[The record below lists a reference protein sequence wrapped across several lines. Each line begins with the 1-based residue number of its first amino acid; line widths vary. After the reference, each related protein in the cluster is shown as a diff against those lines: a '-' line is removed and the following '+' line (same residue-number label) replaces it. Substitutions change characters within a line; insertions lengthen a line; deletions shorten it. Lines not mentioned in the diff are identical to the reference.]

1 MKNIKCRK
9 LAAWNHEH
17 STAASNVAKYIANP
31 LNAFLLIKRTTVD
44 YELVVKR
51 VENELDAFS
60 DNIRE
65 LKPSEH
71 DLGGAVEGLLR
82 LQPFYKQRSSD
93 FARGIIG
100 GGKTR
105 AKLSAHDL
113 YVIGVEA
120 NKLSDQEFFAKEYF
134 QLALSRFQTVKEAD
148 EDVDEWT
155 ILLKLIEVHEKCND
169 YDKAITTVQIFIKR
183 FPDNEDGKTLLEDL
197 LELKEEHK
205 HLKVIGSNPYKYKFR
220 PAGGYSERREMC
232 LYGQVCRGEA
242 RKTPEEMAK
251 LRCRYISKTFFSK
264 IAPFKIEE
272 ANLDPYLVVYYDVL
286 TNSEIEILKNITK
299 PQIYRGEISLSGGSV
314 TSNHARVAQI
324 AWLDDDSH
332 EVVERISRRVEVSF
346 IFCSNDCK

>member
-51 VENELDAFS
+51 LENELNAFS

-71 DLGGAVEGLLR
+71 DLSGAVEGLLR

-93 FARGIIG
+93 FAKGIIDG
-100 GGKTR
+100 EKTR
-105 AKLSAHDL
+105 AELSAHDL

-120 NKLSDQEFFAKEYF
+120 NKLGNQEFFVKEYF
-134 QLALSRFQTVKEAD
+134 QLALRMFQTGKSAD
-148 EDVDEWT
+148 EDVDELT
-155 ILLKLIEVHEKCND
+155 ILQKLIEVHEKCNE
-169 YDKAITTVQIFIKR
+169 YDKAISTVEIFVKR
-183 FPDNEDGKTLLEDL
+183 FPDNEDGKTMLDDL
-197 LELKEEHK
+197 LQLKEEHK
-205 HLKVIGSNPYKYKFR
+205 HLAVIRSNPYKYKFR
-220 PAGGYSERREMC
+220 PAGEYSKLREMC
-232 LYGQVCRGEA
+232 LYGQVCRGETL
-242 RKTPEEMAK
+242 KTPKEMAE
-251 LRCRYISKTFFSK
+251 LRCRYISKSFFSK

-272 ANLDPYLVVYYDVL
+272 ANLDPYLVIYHDVL
-286 TNSEIEILKNITK
+286 FDSEIEILKNITK
-299 PQIYRGEISLSGGSV
+299 PKIYRAEISQPGGSV

-324 AWLDDDSH
+324 AWFTDDSH
-332 EVVERISRRVEVSF
+332 EVVRRISRRVEVSF
-346 IFCSNDCK
+346 IFYSNDCK